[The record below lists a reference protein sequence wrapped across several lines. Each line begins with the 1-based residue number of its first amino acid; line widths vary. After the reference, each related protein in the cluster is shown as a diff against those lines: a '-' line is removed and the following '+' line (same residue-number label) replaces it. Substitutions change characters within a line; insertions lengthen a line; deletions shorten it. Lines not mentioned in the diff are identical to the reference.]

1 MASFYNIEYIM
12 GFFENIGANNPVS
25 RTLAEIVRTISSDHR
40 IESDL
45 DLYVTAI
52 NNISRTDG
60 LDIRDK
66 VIFPAPFIV
75 IPDAG
80 GPIRI
85 ALFNELHPNASSAS
99 STAIVKQYEEEIA
112 LYFKESHDMLSDK
125 QIIGYF
131 AAIIT
136 ESRTTESSS
145 YYPRG
150 GKFEYYYRAEPDG
163 RSFRIIG
170 ETLAGL

>member
-1 MASFYNIEYIM
+1 M

-52 NNISRTDG
+52 NNISLTDG

-75 IPDAG
+75 ISDAG
-80 GPIRI
+80 WQIRV
-85 ALFNELHPNASSAS
+85 LLPR
-99 STAIVKQYEEEIA
+99 
-112 LYFKESHDMLSDK
+112 
-125 QIIGYF
+125 
-131 AAIIT
+131 
-136 ESRTTESSS
+136 RTGWS
-145 YYPRG
+145 
-150 GKFEYYYRAEPDG
+150 
-163 RSFRIIG
+163 
-170 ETLAGL
+170 LV

>member
-1 MASFYNIEYIM
+1 M

-25 RTLAEIVRTISSDHR
+25 RILAEIVRTISSDHR

-52 NNISRTDG
+52 NNISRIDG
-60 LDIRDK
+60 LGIRDK

-85 ALFNELHPNASSAS
+85 ALFNELHPNASSPS
-99 STAIVKQYEEEIA
+99 STALVKQYEEDIA
-112 LYFKESHDMLSDK
+112 RYLQESHDMLSDQ

-136 ESRTTESSS
+136 ESRSTESSS

-150 GKFEYYYRAEPDG
+150 GKFEYYYRSEPAG

>member
-1 MASFYNIEYIM
+1 M

-25 RTLAEIVRTISSDHR
+25 RILAEIVRTISSDHR

-52 NNISRTDG
+52 NNISRIDG
-60 LDIRDK
+60 LGIPDK
-66 VIFPAPFIV
+66 VVFPAPFIV

-85 ALFNELHPNASSAS
+85 ALFNELHPSAYS
-99 STAIVKQYEEEIA
+99 AFSEEIVKQYEEDIA
-112 LYFKESHDMLSDK
+112 LYLKESHDMLSDQ

-136 ESRTTESSS
+136 ESRSTESSS

-150 GKFEYYYRAEPDG
+150 GKFEYY
-163 RSFRIIG
+163 
-170 ETLAGL
+170 